1 MFYSTASVLTIKDLA
16 SQISAM
22 APIIISVNGGEYYWS
37 DDLDL
42 TNINDKEEEMKLL
55 RENMKQ
61 YQDVL
66 NLNLIVKNISFE
78 IVDYHHSIVNIVAE

>member
-1 MFYSTASVLTIKDLA
+1 MPQSELTIRDLA
-16 SQISAM
+16 QEIRSM
-22 APIIISVNGGEYYWS
+22 APVLISVNGGEYRWE
-37 DDLDL
+37 DDVDL
-42 TNINDKEEEMKLL
+42 TNINDEEEEMKLL

-66 NLNLIVKNISFE
+66 NLNLVVKNISFE